1 MYLRFERSGLP
12 YSFCRNSICMFR
24 TMSQDTSR
32 NHAMSCIVAKR
43 DKSIT
48 ILAKAVVC
56 LRLPFAKST
65 SSFFMQ
71 PQSEHLTRWI
81 FISTKVFEQPIG
93 TLTKRLAV
101 KPLRTTLWLP
111 HSGQQ
116 SLSDGVWIFKT
127 ILLLSQRI
135 SKHSCKDMPKAL
147 CIMLAFI
154 YH

>member
-1 MYLRFERSGLP
+1 
-12 YSFCRNSICMFR
+12 
-24 TMSQDTSR
+24 
-32 NHAMSCIVAKR
+32 
-43 DKSIT
+43 
-48 ILAKAVVC
+48 
-56 LRLPFAKST
+56 
-65 SSFFMQ
+65 MQ

-135 SKHSCKDMPKAL
+135 SQTFLQGYAKSFMHYAGIHLSLSLVTTKIDDAS
-147 CIMLAFI
+147 FI
-154 YH
+154 FIII